1 MNPIKIPPSIRIAI
15 GFVIYLGLSACGR
28 EVYTTWSCHS
38 SSESKISMVLR
49 KAQMEFKGVAL
60 DYCGSL
66 GAQSYFD
73 EKCSG
78 QTDQSKVFSMNRL
91 SPKKLLLT
99 KWTAVKPIAKQK
111 HFLVSKVI
119 LPEPPNEKIE
129 FVEIEAVYSKK
140 TSQIAWRDLTNSELW
155 LQGWK

>member
-1 MNPIKIPPSIRIAI
+1 MSSLLEKVTINAMPSNTAMNP
-15 GFVIYLGLSACGR
+15 
-28 EVYTTWSCHS
+28 
-38 SSESKISMVLR
+38 
-49 KAQMEFKGVAL
+49 
-60 DYCGSL
+60 
-66 GAQSYFD
+66 
-73 EKCSG
+73 
-78 QTDQSKVFSMNRL
+78 L

-140 TSQIAWRDLTNSELW
+140 VSLIAWRDLTNAELW
-155 LQGWK
+155 IQGWQ